1 MLKANKYSTCYY
13 SWYKNTK
20 AITERIKTNFKSRVI
35 KSYKSMSEDR
45 LLSALNASKSVKKT
59 EKGSKHTHLMKNKD
73 YDSGEILKA
82 ITMPDLAKVD
92 KTIREIKKKIVMK
105 TKYLEASGF
114 YLI

>member
-1 MLKANKYSTCYY
+1 
-13 SWYKNTK
+13 
-20 AITERIKTNFKSRVI
+20 
-35 KSYKSMSEDR
+35 
-45 LLSALNASKSVKKT
+45 
-59 EKGSKHTHLMKNKD
+59 MKNKD

-105 TKYLEASGF
+105 TKYLDTSDF